1 MLRLEHAVDDRG
13 RATAGL
19 PALSSSKR
27 REITDYQLRQ
37 IYQRSLQ
44 SEYRG
49 NEETATAPDGA
60 IDDVTDLEQV
70 VGIPLVGPRIIT
82 RLKRLNK
89 NLWFE
94 RSNADS
100 SKTGIYVLEPSLSG
114 GMEKKFL
121 CGMETELN
129 PEFSVRVVD
138 EAGAAKGII
147 SGWRRILMRLIR
159 ARLISEPGAFALF
172 GPPSRD
178 SENWARF
185 TQ

>member
-1 MLRLEHAVDDRG
+1 MLRLEHAVDDKARV
-13 RATAGL
+13 TAGL
-19 PALSSSKR
+19 PGLSSSKR
-27 REITDYQLRQ
+27 RAITDYQQRQ
-37 IYQRSLQ
+37 IYQKALQ
-44 SEYRG
+44 SEYRN
-49 NEETATAPDGA
+49 NEQNATSPDGA

-70 VGIPLVGPRIIT
+70 VGIPLVGPRIIG
-82 RLKRLNK
+82 RLKKLNR

-94 RSNADS
+94 RSVADS
-100 SKTGIYVLEPSLSG
+100 TKTGIYFLEPNLSG

-138 EAGAAKGII
+138 EQGMAKGII

-178 SENWARF
+178 SENWARY

>member
-1 MLRLEHAVDDRG
+1 MLRLEHAANDNG
-13 RATAGL
+13 RVTAGL
-19 PALSSSKR
+19 PGLSSEKR
-27 REITDYQLRQ
+27 RAITDYKLRQ

-44 SEYRG
+44 AEYRR
-49 NEETATAPDGA
+49 NEENATTPDGA
-60 IDDVTDLEQV
+60 IDDVTDIEQV
-70 VGIPLVGPRIIT
+70 VGIPLVGPRIIA
-82 RLKRLNK
+82 RLKRLNP

-100 SKTGIYVLEPSLSG
+100 SKTGIYILEPSISG

-138 EAGAAKGII
+138 QNGMAKGII